1 MTQPP
6 LLRQARDEFHANLL
20 KNLLWLDHAGVA
32 TNADSDGAASVA
44 VANALAAELGVT
56 KKGPRLKGQVAG
68 SLFEQAVE
76 TFLRAT
82 FLKLDHLRPGTWEI
96 GRLGLGGRRG
106 IANYEQYSHLEFLE
120 KAARE
125 DRALAAALGRDYQI
139 GPDTVIFRRP
149 EPDSVINDAV
159 DVVGPGIAEL
169 TSLRSAVSTTPILH
183 ACVSCK
189 WTMRSDR
196 AQNVRTEALNLIR
209 NRKGKL
215 PHIVAV
221 TAEPLV
227 GRIASLALGT
237 GDIDCVYHAALP
249 ELTRAIA
256 AVQSPDSRELLET
269 MVQGKRLR
277 DIADLPL
284 DLTI

>member
-1 MTQPP
+1 MANPP
-6 LLRQARDEFHANLL
+6 LLRRARDDFHADLRA
-20 KNLLWLDHAGVA
+20 NLLWLDKAGVA
-32 TNADSDGAASVA
+32 TNADASAEASVK
-44 VANALAAELGVT
+44 VANALALELGVNKT
-56 KKGPRLKGQVAG
+56 GPRLAGQVAG
-68 SLFEQAVE
+68 ARFEQAVE
-76 TFLRAT
+76 TFLQAT
-82 FLKLDHLRPGTWEI
+82 FPRLDHLRPGTWEI

-120 KAARE
+120 KAARK
-125 DRALAAALGRDYQI
+125 DPALAAALGRDYQI

-149 EPDSVINDAV
+149 EPDSVLNGPV
-159 DVVGPGIAEL
+159 EVVGPGIAEL

-249 ELTRAIA
+249 ELKRAIA
-256 AVQSPDSRELLET
+256 AVQFADSQELLET

>member
-6 LLRQARDEFHANLL
+6 LLKQARDEFHANLL
-20 KNLLWLDHAGVA
+20 RNLLWLDNAGVA

-56 KKGPRLKGQVAG
+56 KRAPRLPGQVAG
-68 SLFEQAVE
+68 SQFEQAVE
-76 TFLRAT
+76 AFLRAT
-82 FLKLDHLRPGTWEI
+82 FLRLEHLRPGTWEI

-120 KAARE
+120 KAARKN
-125 DRALAAALGRDYQI
+125 RALAAALGRDYQI

-149 EPDSVINDAV
+149 EPDSVINDTV

-256 AVQSPDSRELLET
+256 AVQSPDSQELLET

>member
-1 MTQPP
+1 MHGSS
-6 LLRQARDEFHANLL
+6 LLEQARDAFHADLL
-20 KNLLWLDHAGVA
+20 ENLLWLDNLGVA

-56 KKGPRLKGQVAG
+56 KRGPRLAGQVAG
-68 SLFEQAVE
+68 SRFERAVE
-76 TFLRAT
+76 QFLRSTFLR
-82 FLKLDHLRPGTWEI
+82 LQHLRPGTWEI

-125 DRALAAALGRDYQI
+125 DPALAAALGRDYQI

-149 EPDSVINDAV
+149 EPDVVINSEIE
-159 DVVGPGIAEL
+159 VVGPGLAEL
-169 TSLRSAVSTTPILH
+169 TSLRSSVSATPILH

-237 GDIDCVYHAALP
+237 GDIDCVYHVALP
-249 ELTRAIA
+249 ELRRA
-256 AVQSPDSRELLET
+256 VESLGSVDSLDLLNT
-269 MVQGKRLR
+269 MVEGKRLR
-277 DIADLPL
+277 DISDLPL
-284 DLTI
+284 DLTV